1 MPVNKVDIYV
11 SKILEDLND
20 GLTWLKRDDQGY
32 GSIQEKYN
40 AKDLDIAKLRL
51 NPKLK
56 NAETNLTIFNLI
68 DDTDDTN
75 ESDTRSFNTA
85 TITRTK
91 SSSDKVQQ
99 VSNKNADGHSD
110 QVFSGG
116 TGNPVVFSSSSA
128 DDDGLS
134 AFADL

>member
-68 DDTDDTN
+68 DDTD
-75 ESDTRSFNTA
+75 ESDTTSSNGA
-85 TITRTK
+85 TITRTP
-91 SSSDKVQQ
+91 STSDKVQQ
-99 VSNKNADGHSD
+99 VSDTRTDRSSD
-110 QVFSGG
+110 QVFPGGAVDSPVYTSSGG
-116 TGNPVVFSSSSA
+116 DNDS
-128 DDDGLS
+128 LS

>member
-68 DDTDDTN
+68 DDTD
-75 ESDTRSFNTA
+75 ESNTTSP
-85 TITRTK
+85 TISGQHGQLNPGTAST
-91 SSSDKVQQ
+91 SDQVQQ
-99 VSNKNADGHSD
+99 VFVSGTSGYSD
-110 QVFSGG
+110 QKVSE
-116 TGNPVVFSSSSA
+116 PEPVFSSSIT
-128 DDDGLS
+128 DDDSLS

>member
-68 DDTDDTN
+68 DDTD
-75 ESDTRSFNTA
+75 ESETTSSSGA
-85 TITRTK
+85 TITRTP
-91 SSSDKVQQ
+91 STSDQVQQ
-99 VSNKNADGHSD
+99 VSDISTDRSSD
-110 QVFSGG
+110 QVFPGGTADPLVYTSSGG
-116 TGNPVVFSSSSA
+116 
-128 DDDGLS
+128 DDDSLS

>member
-11 SKILEDLND
+11 SQILEDLSN

-40 AKDLDIAKLRL
+40 AKDIDIAKLRL

-56 NAETNLTIFNLI
+56 NAETTLTIFNLI
-68 DDTDDTN
+68 DDTDEPNTN
-75 ESDTRSFNTA
+75 LSGDIRQADARTA
-85 TITRTK
+85 STGTQ
-91 SSSDKVQQ
+91 VQQ
-99 VSNKNADGHSD
+99 
-110 QVFSGG
+110 
-116 TGNPVVFSSSSA
+116 VFSSSTSGNGNKSVPEPEPVFSSRS
-128 DDDGLS
+128 DDDSLS